1 MAFWGA
7 PGVLGEAPA
16 RAVAGWRPR
25 GTVGVGK
32 RRREPAGP
40 VGCRHRGCRGA
51 RAATP
56 PAQHVAQLKVTVP
69 RATRRGD
76 RAQWPRHSHTLCQ
89 WPLFSGRV
97 SGTERFRWHRRIPVA
112 PVVRKGEPALS
123 SPGRCPAGAAVTHG
137 PGGCGQRLELPN
149 LSIGGWRPLLC
160 CTRGFLGLVD
170 ASTPWHRGFSH
181 QGDPPWCHTPPIF
194 EGSLHPLTHHSPP
207 RAALCPTGARGC
219 RDAGACVPAAPCP
232 EPGAWLC
239 HGGSA
244 QHQD

>member
-1 MAFWGA
+1 MWHHWGRTPEPHLGGTAVAFWGA

-76 RAQWPRHSHTLCQ
+76 RAQCPRHSHTLCH
-89 WPLFSGRV
+89 WPLFSGCPKRV

-137 PGGCGQRLELPN
+137 PGGCGRRLA
-149 LSIGGWRPLLC
+149 RP
-160 CTRGFLGLVD
+160 TWSQHGLRLWDEEEKLNSQISALV
-170 ASTPWHRGFSH
+170 G
-181 QGDPPWCHTPPIF
+181 GDPRCAVPRDFWGWGMLAPLGIDDLAVRVTPL
-194 EGSLHPLTHHSPP
+194 GATLHPYLG
-207 RAALCPTGARGC
+207 ALCTP
-219 RDAGACVPAAPCP
+219 
-232 EPGAWLC
+232 
-239 HGGSA
+239 
-244 QHQD
+244 